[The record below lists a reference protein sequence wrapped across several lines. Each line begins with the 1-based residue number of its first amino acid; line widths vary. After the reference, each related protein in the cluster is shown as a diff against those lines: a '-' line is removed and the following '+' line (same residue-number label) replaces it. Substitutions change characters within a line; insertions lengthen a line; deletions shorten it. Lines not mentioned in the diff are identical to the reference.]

1 MTMLFVNGSPNKDG
15 NTAALAKALFG
26 GKDYETVN
34 LTDYRIGLFGQEL
47 DGDQF
52 HEVIGRIREADVVA
66 LGSPMYWHNLCASVH
81 TMMERCYG
89 DDYAADLGGK
99 LVLLFQ
105 GGAPRAVDARSR
117 RVHGQAF
124 RRAAA
129 YGVSGHGHDR
139 GRSPHAGR
147 FAVSVKRR

>member
-26 GKDYETVN
+26 GKDYETLN
-34 LTDYRIGLFGQEL
+34 LTDYRIGLFGQEV

-66 LGSPMYWHNLCASVH
+66 LGSPMYWHNLCASVR

-105 GGAPRAVDARSR
+105 GGAPE
-117 RVHGQAF
+117 QWMLE
-124 RRAAA
+124 
-129 YGVSGHGHDR
+129 
-139 GRSPHAGR
+139 AGEYTVKR
-147 FAVSVKRR
+147 FAALQHMEYLGMATTAAEARTLGASL

>member
-15 NTAALAKALFG
+15 NTVALAKALFG
-26 GKDYETVN
+26 GKDYETLS

-66 LGSPMYWHNLCASVH
+66 LGSPMYWHNLCASVR

-89 DDYAADLGGK
+89 DDHAADLGGK

-105 GGAPRAVDARSR
+105 GGAPERWMLE
-117 RVHGQAF
+117 
-124 RRAAA
+124 
-129 YGVSGHGHDR
+129 
-139 GRSPHAGR
+139 AGEYTVKR
-147 FAVSVKRR
+147 FAALQHMEYLGMATTTAEARTLGASL